1 MGEGLDSALAR
12 RVRRHV
18 RMGERS
24 RRGAEVHDRA
34 ARIRQQRRQRFADH
48 QKGPCEVDPDDLIPE
63 FKAGLVG
70 VRGAQ
75 HAGRVDQRIETAE
88 RFDGPAHAIDHRILF
103 PDVHRQGG
111 EAVRGRGLA
120 TLPMDVGEEDSVIDG
135 VRWAVETLGGLD
147 SLVNA
152 AGMLRAAHT
161 HETSLEF
168 WNQIVGVNLTGTFL
182 VVREALPAL
191 LANSR
196 SAIVNFSSTSASFAH
211 PYMAAYAA
219 SKGGIQAFTH
229 SLALEYAREGL
240 RAVCVAP
247 GSIKSGITDATGG
260 YIPKDA
266 DWSLFSRLMP
276 ILPTTLESSGAGMA
290 DPAVVAGVIAMLV
303 SDDGA
308 FITGTEIRIDGGT
321 HA

>member
-1 MGEGLDSALAR
+1 MKRLEGKRILVTGAASGIGQATTLRLLDEGAAVAASDVAADGLDATRAQA
-12 RVRRHV
+12 HE
-18 RMGERS
+18 G
-24 RRGAEVHDRA
+24 GTADRLTS
-34 ARIRQQRRQRFADH
+34 
-48 QKGPCEVDPDDLIPE
+48 V
-63 FKAGLVG
+63 
-70 VRGAQ
+70 
-75 HAGRVDQRIETAE
+75 
-88 RFDGPAHAIDHRILF
+88 
-103 PDVHRQGG
+103 
-111 EAVRGRGLA
+111 
-120 TLPMDVGEEDSVIDG
+120 PMDVGNEASVVDG
-135 VRWAVETLGGLD
+135 VRSAVEQLGGLD

-152 AGMLRAAHT
+152 AGILRAAHT
-161 HETSLEF
+161 HDTSLEL

-191 LANSR
+191 LENPR

-229 SLALEYAREGL
+229 SLALEYAKQGL
-240 RAVCVAP
+240 RAACVAP

-266 DWSLFSRLMP
+266 DWSLFPRLMP
-276 ILPTTLESSGAGMA
+276 ILPTTTESSGTGMA
-290 DPAVVAGVIAMLV
+290 GPDAVAGVIAMLV

-308 FITGTEIRIDGGT
+308 WITGTEIRMDGGT

>member
-1 MGEGLDSALAR
+1 MKRLEGKRILVTGAASGIGQATALRLLDEGAAVAASDVAEDGLQATRAR
-12 RVRRHV
+12 AD
-18 RMGERS
+18 E
-24 RRGAEVHDRA
+24 A
-34 ARIRQQRRQRFADH
+34 AT
-48 QKGPCEVDPDDLIPE
+48 
-63 FKAGLVG
+63 
-70 VRGAQ
+70 
-75 HAGRVDQRIETAE
+75 AGRLT
-88 RFDGPAHAIDHRILF
+88 
-103 PDVHRQGG
+103 
-111 EAVRGRGLA
+111 
-120 TLPMDVGEEDSVIDG
+120 TMPMDVGSEDSVVDG
-135 VRWAVETLGGLD
+135 VRRAVESLGGLD
-147 SLVNA
+147 SVVNA
-152 AGMLRAAHT
+152 AGILRAAHT
-161 HETSLEF
+161 HQTSLDL

-182 VVREALPAL
+182 VVREALSAL
-191 LANSR
+191 LANPR

-266 DWSLFSRLMP
+266 DWALFSRLMP
-276 ILPTTLESSGAGMA
+276 ILPTTVESSGTGMA
-290 DPAVVAGVIAMLV
+290 DPSVVAGVIAMLV
-303 SDDGA
+303 SEDGA

>member
-1 MGEGLDSALAR
+1 MKRLEGKRVLVTGAASGIGQATALRLLEEGAT
-12 RVRRHV
+12 VAASDV
-18 RMGERS
+18 AEAGLEATRS
-24 RRGAEVHDRA
+24 R
-34 ARIRQQRRQRFADH
+34 AD
-48 QKGPCEVDPDDLIPE
+48 E
-63 FKAGLVG
+63 AGT
-70 VRGAQ
+70 
-75 HAGRVDQRIETAE
+75 AGRLT
-88 RFDGPAHAIDHRILF
+88 
-103 PDVHRQGG
+103 
-111 EAVRGRGLA
+111 
-120 TLPMDVGEEDSVIDG
+120 TLPMDVGNEDSVMDG
-135 VRWAVETLGGLD
+135 VCLAVETLGGLD

-152 AGMLRAAHT
+152 AGILRAAHT
-161 HETSLEF
+161 HETSLDL
-168 WNQIVGVNLTGTFL
+168 WNQIIGVNLTGTFL
-182 VVREALPAL
+182 VVREALPTL

-229 SLALEYAREGL
+229 SLALEYARDGL

-266 DWSLFSRLMP
+266 DWALFSRLMP
-276 ILPTTLESSGAGMA
+276 ILPTTVESSGTGMA
-290 DPAVVAGVIAMLV
+290 DPSVVAGVIAMLV
-303 SDDGA
+303 SEDGA

>member
-1 MGEGLDSALAR
+1 MKRLEG
-12 RVRRHV
+12 
-18 RMGERS
+18 
-24 RRGAEVHDRA
+24 
-34 ARIRQQRRQRFADH
+34 
-48 QKGPCEVDPDDLIPE
+48 K
-63 FKAGLVG
+63 
-70 VRGAQ
+70 
-75 HAGRVDQRIETAE
+75 
-88 RFDGPAHAIDHRILF
+88 RILVTGAASGIGQATALRLLDEGATVVAS
-103 PDVHRQGG
+103 DVA
-111 EAVRGRGLA
+111 EDGLA
-120 TLPMDVGEEDSVIDG
+120 ATRARADEAATADRLTTMPMDVGNEDSVIDG
-135 VRWAVETLGGLD
+135 VCQAVQTLDGLD

-152 AGMLRAAHT
+152 AGILRAAHT
-161 HETSLEF
+161 HETSLEL
-168 WNQIVGVNLTGTFL
+168 WNRIVGVNLTGTFL

-229 SLALEYAREGL
+229 SLALEYARDGL

-303 SDDGA
+303 SEDGA

>member
-1 MGEGLDSALAR
+1 MNPMFIASTLPRLAMMGTPLQHGTAREKQMKRLEG
-12 RVRRHV
+12 
-18 RMGERS
+18 
-24 RRGAEVHDRA
+24 
-34 ARIRQQRRQRFADH
+34 
-48 QKGPCEVDPDDLIPE
+48 K
-63 FKAGLVG
+63 
-70 VRGAQ
+70 
-75 HAGRVDQRIETAE
+75 
-88 RFDGPAHAIDHRILF
+88 RILVTGAASGIGQATALRLL
-103 PDVHRQGG
+103 DEGATVVAADIAADGLGQTQARAD
-111 EAVRGRGLA
+111 EAAIADRL
-120 TLPMDVGEEDSVIDG
+120 TTMPMDVGNEDSVIDG
-135 VRWAVETLGGLD
+135 VCSAVQTLGGLD

-152 AGMLRAAHT
+152 AGILRAAHT
-161 HETSLEF
+161 HQTSLEL

-196 SAIVNFSSTSASFAH
+196 SAIVNFSSTAASFAH

-219 SKGGIQAFTH
+219 SKGGIQSFTH
-229 SLALEYAREGL
+229 ALALEYARDGL

-247 GSIKSGITDATGG
+247 GSIKSGITDVTGG
-260 YIPKDA
+260 YIPQDA

-303 SDDGA
+303 SEDGA

>member
-1 MGEGLDSALAR
+1 MKRLEGKRILVTGAASGIGQATALRLLDEGATVVASDVAEDGLDAT
-12 RVRRHV
+12 
-18 RMGERS
+18 RS
-24 RRGAEVHDRA
+24 R
-34 ARIRQQRRQRFADH
+34 
-48 QKGPCEVDPDDLIPE
+48 
-63 FKAGLVG
+63 AGEDG
-70 VRGAQ
+70 
-75 HAGRVDQRIETAE
+75 TAE
-88 RFDGPAHAIDHRILF
+88 RLTT
-103 PDVHRQGG
+103 V
-111 EAVRGRGLA
+111 
-120 TLPMDVGEEDSVIDG
+120 PMDVGNEDSVIGG
-135 VRWAVETLGGLD
+135 VRLAVETLGGLD

-152 AGMLRAAHT
+152 AGILRAAHT
-161 HETSLEF
+161 HETTLEL
-168 WNQIVGVNLTGTFL
+168 WNQIVGVNLTGTFV

-196 SAIVNFSSTSASFAH
+196 SAIVNFSSTSASFGH

-229 SLALEYAREGL
+229 SLALEYAHQGL

-266 DWSLFSRLMP
+266 DWTLFSRLMP
-276 ILPTTLESSGAGMA
+276 ILPTTVESSGAGMA
-290 DPAVVAGVIAMLV
+290 DPSVVAGVIAMLV
-303 SDDGA
+303 SEDGA

>member
-1 MGEGLDSALAR
+1 MKRLDGQRILVTGAASGIGQATTLRLLSEGASVVAADISADGL
-12 RVRRHV
+12 
-18 RMGERS
+18 S
-24 RRGAEVHDRA
+24 NTA
-34 ARIRQQRRQRFADH
+34 AR
-48 QKGPCEVDPDDLIPE
+48 
-63 FKAGLVG
+63 AGE
-70 VRGAQ
+70 A
-75 HAGRVDQRIETAE
+75 ATAE
-88 RFDGPAHAIDHRILF
+88 RLTTAPI
-103 PDVHRQGG
+103 
-111 EAVRGRGLA
+111 
-120 TLPMDVGEEDSVIDG
+120 DVGNESSVIDG
-135 VRWAVETLGGLD
+135 VSLAVEKLGGLD

-152 AGMLRAAHT
+152 AGILRAWHT
-161 HETSLEF
+161 DQTTLDQ
-168 WNQIVGVNLTGTFL
+168 WNQIIAVNLTGTFL

-229 SLALEYAREGL
+229 SLALEYAKKGL
-240 RAVCVAP
+240 RAACVAP

-266 DWSLFSRLMP
+266 DWSLFPRLMP
-276 ILPTTLESSGAGMA
+276 ILPTTTESSGAGMA
-290 DPAVVAGVIAMLV
+290 EPNAVAGVIAMLV

-308 FITGTEIRIDGGT
+308 WITGTEIRMDGGT